1 MKIRPEGVKPIRA
14 LRIGIGLQILC
25 RREEP
30 IFLKNLGPWWMQ
42 KWAGRWEIH

>member
-30 IFLKNLGPWWMQ
+30 GKNPFFS
-42 KWAGRWEIH
+42 RT